1 MPQLR
6 TASRPALASNSA
18 GGFFIRRRVASPGAL
33 VAKGAVK
40 PLAQRVR
47 THFSNK
53 ENVPPAGAARAK
65 PKRRSPLPDW
75 YPRTPLR
82 DITSIVKALEKRNR
96 LEEDA
101 ARQHIQWNE
110 DSPQPVDP
118 TTPVHAEHSDP
129 DSQSTQTQ
137 ETLGVVASGPGSTSA
152 VANRV
157 TSVAEDRQGASC
169 SPSDCSLQMAPSKP
183 NDPSPADLERKL
195 SSSIEQ
201 IEKMVRRHMKETPKA
216 AQPSKVVAQRRV
228 LMSMR

>member
-6 TASRPALASNSA
+6 TASRPVLARNST
-18 GGFFIRRRVASPGAL
+18 GGIFIRRRVASPG
-33 VAKGAVK
+33 GAVK
-40 PLAQRVR
+40 PLARRVR

-53 ENVPPAGAARAK
+53 ENVPPVGAARAK

-75 YPRTPLR
+75 YPRSPLR

-118 TTPVHAEHSDP
+118 TTTVHAEHSDP

-137 ETLGVVASGPGSTSA
+137 ETLGVVASPGSTSA
-152 VANRV
+152 VANNV
-157 TSVAEDRQGASC
+157 TSVAEDKQEASS
-169 SPSDCSLQMAPSKP
+169 SPSDCLQMAPSKP
-183 NDPSPADLERKL
+183 NDPSPADLEKKM

-216 AQPSKVVAQRRV
+216 AQPSKLVVQRRI